1 MDGSVKTKRL
11 PGRPRKASRDVRR
24 QQLID
29 ATIETI
35 GRCGYAKTTLTEVA
49 RNAGLSH
56 GLINFHFQTK
66 EQLLSD
72 TLLFLMNEYRGNWVA
87 ALEQAGDRLA
97 DQLAAIL
104 TADFNPIICTEEKR
118 TAWVAFWGEAQS
130 RPVYQQMCGPMDEEY
145 AAMLE
150 AICARLVAEGGYP
163 LAAEDAARVL
173 RAMLEGIWLELVRSE
188 SRYSLA
194 VALRTAFTA
203 AAALF
208 PRHFTAAGPIDPD
221 VARHSAP

>member
-1 MDGSVKTKRL
+1 MDGSVIAKRS

-29 ATIETI
+29 STVETI
-35 GRCGYAKTTLTEVA
+35 GRYGYAKTTLTEVA
-49 RNAGLSH
+49 GNAGLSH

-72 TLLFLMNEYRGNWVA
+72 TLLFLINEYRENWVT
-87 ALEQAGDRLA
+87 ALEQAGDRPA
-97 DQLAAIL
+97 DQLAAML
-104 TADFNPIICTEEKR
+104 TADFNPSICTDEKR

-145 AAMLE
+145 ATKLE
-150 AICARLVAEGGYP
+150 EICTRLVAQGGYP
-163 LAAEDAARVL
+163 LGADDSARVL

-188 SRYSLA
+188 NRYSLA

-208 PRHFTAAGPIDPD
+208 PGHFTVEGPIGPD
-221 VARHSAP
+221 ERTPS

>member
-1 MDGSVKTKRL
+1 MDETVKPKR
-11 PGRPRKASRDVRR
+11 PDGQPRKASRDTRR
-24 QQLID
+24 QQLINS
-29 ATIETI
+29 TIATI

-72 TLLFLMNEYRGNWVA
+72 TLLFLMNEYRDNWIR
-87 ALEQAGDRLA
+87 ALHEAGPRPA
-97 DQLAAIL
+97 DQLAAL
-104 TADFNPIICTEEKR
+104 LRADFNEVICTEEKR

-130 RPVYQQMCGPMDEEY
+130 RPVYQAMCGPMDQEY
-145 AAMLE
+145 ALRLE
-150 AICARLVAEGGYP
+150 EICANLVSEGGY
-163 LAAEDAARVL
+163 AMKSEDAARVL
-173 RAMLEGIWLELVRSE
+173 RAMLEGIWLELVRSV

-194 VALRTAFTA
+194 VAERTAFTA

-208 PRHFTAAGPIDPD
+208 PKHFTAGGPIP
-221 VARHSAP
+221 A